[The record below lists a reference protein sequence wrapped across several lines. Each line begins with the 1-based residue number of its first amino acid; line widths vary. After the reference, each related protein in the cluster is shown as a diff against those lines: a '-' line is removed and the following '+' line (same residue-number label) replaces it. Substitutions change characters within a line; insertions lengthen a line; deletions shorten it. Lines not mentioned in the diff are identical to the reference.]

1 MFRKKICIFMIVMM
15 FIISSSSAF
24 AGGGGG
30 INMARETTQLLN
42 HGELVTQI
50 NKMTTQIS
58 NQVTQI
64 TNQITMIQDMI
75 HNTMRLPQQL
85 FGNVTQIYS
94 QIKGIMDKTRGIA
107 YTMSNLD
114 SEMKNRFRSYAD
126 MTTSLKTVK
135 DFNDEYRKI
144 NNTQM
149 ETARTTLEA
158 LGVSWKQ
165 LENDDTE
172 ALRQLQ
178 NLSKTAEG
186 RNQLQQS
193 TNQFLSF
200 LGEESIKLRQLVML
214 QTQMMTVVA
223 EAERAEKEAAE
234 RFHKESASGMWQPDE
249 EALSYAKIDIFE
261 ALKDK

>member
-1 MFRKKICIFMIVMM
+1 MIRKKICIFMVVIL
-15 FIISSSSAF
+15 FIISSSPAF
-24 AGGGGG
+24 AGGGGV
-30 INMARETTQLLN
+30 NMARETTQLLN

-50 NKMTTQIS
+50 NKLTTQIS
-58 NQVTQI
+58 NQITQI

-75 HNTMRLPQQL
+75 YNTMRLPQQL

-94 QIKGIMDKTRGIA
+94 KIKGIIDQTKGIA

-114 SEMKNRFRSYAD
+114 SEMKKMFRSYSD

-135 DFNDEYRKI
+135 DFQEEYRKI

-149 ETARTTLEA
+149 ETARTTMEA

-200 LGEESIKLRQLVML
+200 LSEESIKLRQLVML

-223 EAERAEKEAAE
+223 EAERAEKEAGQRLHE
-234 RFHKESASGMWQPDE
+234 ESLNGIRDP
-249 EALSYAKIDIFE
+249 FE
-261 ALKDK
+261 GLDKYDGIPKW